1 MPAIPRLSSLRLTV
15 ASQFFTV
22 EIFQTFVL
30 SLFAIPNDI
39 DDLGSIIESYPDECI
54 ILRINFF
61 MLLEIERCN
70 YRKFDIEERVVRII
84 IFEFDSRYTQGN
96 LLDIKSCNNIFDV
109 FYNTK
114 RLK

>member
-1 MPAIPRLSSLRLTV
+1 
-15 ASQFFTV
+15 
-22 EIFQTFVL
+22 
-30 SLFAIPNDI
+30 
-39 DDLGSIIESYPDECI
+39 
-54 ILRINFF
+54 